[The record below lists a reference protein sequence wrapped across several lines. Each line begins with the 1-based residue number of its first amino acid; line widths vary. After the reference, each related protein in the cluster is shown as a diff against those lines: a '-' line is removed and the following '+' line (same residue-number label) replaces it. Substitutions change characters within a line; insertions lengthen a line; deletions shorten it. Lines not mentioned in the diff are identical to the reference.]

1 MGIIDCN
8 VRRRFMS
15 DKIFCII
22 FVKASLNH
30 ANLKSVME
38 TSSLLFSSSS
48 LRLPRVDSF
57 CRRLPIFPCVS
68 RGENSPSHTSRTRDD
83 ITHPDDACIVVPRDS
98 PKPLMEY
105 MYRRTVQSVQANAPR
120 PIVFNGPGPQSH
132 NLEIYA

>member
-57 CRRLPIFPCVS
+57 CRRLPIFPLCVS
-68 RGENSPSHTSRTRDD
+68 GRKFPLAHLARRALVMILLTLT
-83 ITHPDDACIVVPRDS
+83 THAS
-98 PKPLMEY
+98 
-105 MYRRTVQSVQANAPR
+105 
-120 PIVFNGPGPQSH
+120 
-132 NLEIYA
+132 